1 MDFPHVTVHPGPKA
15 DHHAKLRATLE
26 QKTLA
31 ILSAKGGAI
40 DAAVRNV
47 ILYAETLD
55 AVGAID
61 GDDRRDYTRTAMEYG
76 QGRQQ
81 HLENEDVE
89 DALSIF
95 GIFFILVALMIAI
108 CVPTHLGIIKAINP
122 WDKDMDI
129 MAEFAPLLRSS
140 GWLTLVGCFFIL
152 TGSGYRS
159 ALAMVCRWKYT
170 IAVSMT
176 ITYAFMVFGL
186 SWPVIQYH
194 L

>member
-15 DHHAKLRATLE
+15 DHHAKLRAILE

-31 ILSAKGGAI
+31 ILSTEGGAI

-61 GDDRRDYTRTAMEYG
+61 GDDRRDYTRTAMEHG
-76 QGRQQ
+76 QERLQR
-81 HLENEDVE
+81 LVNEDGKDV
-89 DALSIF
+89 LSIF
-95 GIFFILVALMIAI
+95 GIFFILVALMIVI
-108 CVPTHLGIIKAINP
+108 CFPTHMQIIKSINP
-122 WDKDMDI
+122 WHKNMDI
-129 MAEFAPLLRSS
+129 MAEFAPLLRNS
-140 GWLTLVGCFFIL
+140 GWLALIGCIFIV

-159 ALAMVCRWKYT
+159 TLAMACRWKYT

-176 ITYAFMVFGL
+176 ISCALVIFGL
-186 SWPVIQYH
+186 AWPMIQYH